1 MIELVGPGRFK
12 IDGKR
17 PRTAKEARAEAVR
30 FARGKKPILVLLKA
44 SPEAISDDEYNAFK
58 ASLHG
63 DGGMLEGFDI
73 IGIGESRHQ

>member
-44 SPEAISDDEYNAFK
+44 SPEAISDDDTTLSKRPCTVVE
-58 ASLHG
+58 
-63 DGGMLEGFDI
+63 EC
-73 IGIGESRHQ
+73 